1 MGDTAITKTTTAG
14 PVTAAGTVTTAEPV
28 RATGPVTLTTAEAAT
43 TAGPGSP
50 GPAHPAHAAA
60 LPVASPGTAPA
71 TTEPAPGVPPG
82 ARIPSPGGIPS
93 GLDTPPGPGMPS
105 GPDTPPGPGRPSA
118 TGTPSPT
125 PGHAATPASPLPT
138 PRRATGPARAEEAT
152 HPVAREGK
160 GQSAAARPGR
170 ADGDPDGPADAA
182 TITPH
187 DPCAHGFLPE
197 RPPVRS
203 LIGTWTRLDA
213 MARAAA
219 VAPDREA
226 AVALVERA
234 RRAEELAA
242 LRQRVSRLSLRNAE
256 AAAMRIAVIAV
267 SCGWCGIDPQAPA
280 AREVAD
286 EAFLDLWAAI
296 AHRIGHDQF
305 VALPTLALHNWAPER
320 KPRRHIPIDQL
331 ARTETLVP
339 IVRWAPEG
347 QPLSR
352 LDRLM
357 LAATRLEAHGIWLFR
372 LAETLA
378 GRSPDDSST
387 PTALRRMV
395 RVQHALRAQL
405 LAEAAELSAAPATPQ
420 QRAVLGALA
429 GQGALEPPVL
439 QAADAVLGIGARRL
453 REGRRQLLRRHLP
466 VQHRAWLSAMDR
478 HCAPVRTLAHR
489 GGPDA
494 AVYRE
499 AQESL
504 IALRRTYTALVQAA
518 ARPTEAPLTRAA

>member
-14 PVTAAGTVTTAEPV
+14 SASAPGPASATGTVTTAGQRV
-28 RATGPVTLTTAEAAT
+28 T
-43 TAGPGSP
+43 TAGPG
-50 GPAHPAHAAA
+50 
-60 LPVASPGTAPA
+60 
-71 TTEPAPGVPPG
+71 
-82 ARIPSPGGIPS
+82 PGGIPS
-93 GLDTPPGPGMPS
+93 GTGGIPPSAAPAPDATPGPPLL
-105 GPDTPPGPGRPSA
+105 P
-118 TGTPSPT
+118 
-125 PGHAATPASPLPT
+125 AA
-138 PRRATGPARAEEAT
+138 RRADA
-152 HPVAREGK
+152 H
-160 GQSAAARPGR
+160 
-170 ADGDPDGPADAA
+170 PDGPANSADSADSA
-182 TITPH
+182 NSANCADSALTTPITPH

-203 LIGTWTRLDA
+203 LIGTWTRLDT

-219 VAPDREA
+219 IAPDREA

-234 RRAEELAA
+234 RRAGELAA

-256 AAAMRIAVIAV
+256 AAAMRVAVIAV

-280 AREVAD
+280 ARAVAD

-296 AHRIGHDQF
+296 AHRIDHDQF

-331 ARTETLVP
+331 ARTESLVP

-387 PTALRRMV
+387 PTALRRLV
-395 RVQHALRAQL
+395 RVQHALRGQL
-405 LAEAAELSAAPATPQ
+405 LAESAELSAAPATPQ
-420 QRAVLGALA
+420 QRAVLGALVA
-429 GQGALEPPVL
+429 QSALEPPVL

-466 VQHRAWLSAMDR
+466 AQHRAWLSAMDR

-518 ARPTEAPLTRAA
+518 ARPTATPLTRAA

>member
-1 MGDTAITKTTTAG
+1 MGDMTITTTTG
-14 PVTAAGTVTTAEPV
+14 PPIGAEPM
-28 RATGPVTLTTAEAAT
+28 GVTVN
-43 TAGPGSP
+43 G
-50 GPAHPAHAAA
+50 
-60 LPVASPGTAPA
+60 
-71 TTEPAPGVPPG
+71 
-82 ARIPSPGGIPS
+82 
-93 GLDTPPGPGMPS
+93 
-105 GPDTPPGPGRPSA
+105 
-118 TGTPSPT
+118 
-125 PGHAATPASPLPT
+125 AATPEAAAAEPAASPIP
-138 PRRATGPARAEEAT
+138 
-152 HPVAREGK
+152 
-160 GQSAAARPGR
+160 AARHAAPPGR
-170 ADGDPDGPADAA
+170 AAGGGDATVGEPATAA
-182 TITPH
+182 SH
-187 DPCAHGFLPE
+187 DPRTHGFLPE

-203 LIGTWTRLDA
+203 MIGTWTRLDA

-219 VAPDREA
+219 TAPDREA

-234 RRAEELAA
+234 RRAGELAA

-267 SCGWCGIDPQAPA
+267 SCGWCGLDPQAPA
-280 AREVAD
+280 AREIAD

-296 AHRIGHDQF
+296 AHRIDHDQF

-387 PTALRRMV
+387 PTALRRLV

-405 LAEAAELSAAPATPQ
+405 LAEAAELAAAPATPQ

-429 GQGALEPPVL
+429 EQGALEPPVL
-439 QAADAVLGIGARRL
+439 QAADAVLGIGGRRL
-453 REGRRQLLRRHLP
+453 GEGRRQLLRRHLP
-466 VQHRAWLSAMDR
+466 AQQRAWLSAMDR

-504 IALRRTYTALVQAA
+504 IALRRTYAALVQAA
-518 ARPTEAPLTRAA
+518 ARPGTAPLTVAA

>member
-1 MGDTAITKTTTAG
+1 MGETMTRTTAVDGGTVVAPGAGAAEEGGAVEGVGAVGETGGAEGVAPG
-14 PVTAAGTVTTAEPV
+14 PVAGV
-28 RATGPVTLTTAEAAT
+28 
-43 TAGPGSP
+43 
-50 GPAHPAHAAA
+50 
-60 LPVASPGTAPA
+60 
-71 TTEPAPGVPPG
+71 PAP
-82 ARIPSPGGIPS
+82 
-93 GLDTPPGPGMPS
+93 
-105 GPDTPPGPGRPSA
+105 
-118 TGTPSPT
+118 
-125 PGHAATPASPLPT
+125 
-138 PRRATGPARAEEAT
+138 RRG
-152 HPVAREGK
+152 
-160 GQSAAARPGR
+160 
-170 ADGDPDGPADAA
+170 GDPAISAGMSPA
-182 TITPH
+182 TPH
-187 DPCAHGFLPE
+187 DPCAHGFLPD

-203 LIGTWTRLDA
+203 MIGTWTRLDG

-219 VAPDREA
+219 VAPHRAA

-234 RRAEELAA
+234 HRADELAA

-256 AAAMRIAVIAV
+256 AAAMRIAVIAAA
-267 SCGWCGIDPQAPA
+267 CGWGGLDPQAPA
-280 AREVAD
+280 SREVAD
-286 EAFLDLWAAI
+286 EAFLELWAAI
-296 AHRIGHDQF
+296 AHRIDHDQF

-331 ARTETLVP
+331 ARTEQLVP

-387 PTALRRMV
+387 PTALRRLV
-395 RVQHALRAQL
+395 RVQHALRGQL
-405 LAEAAELSAAPATPQ
+405 HAEAAELAAAPTTPQ
-420 QRAVLGALA
+420 QGAVLGALVE
-429 GQGALEPPVL
+429 QGALEPPVL
-439 QAADAVLGIGARRL
+439 QAAEAVLGIGCRRPG
-453 REGRRQLLRRHLP
+453 EGRRQLLRRHLP
-466 VQHRAWLSAMDR
+466 SQHRAWLSAMDR

-504 IALRRTYTALVQAA
+504 IALRRTYTALVRTA
-518 ARPTEAPLTRAA
+518 ARPTAAPLPAAA

>member
-1 MGDTAITKTTTAG
+1 MMDTAVNG
-14 PVTAAGTVTTAEPV
+14 AA
-28 RATGPVTLTTAEAAT
+28 AEAAGAAEVMDGAV
-43 TAGPGSP
+43 AGPGRS
-50 GPAHPAHAAA
+50 
-60 LPVASPGTAPA
+60 
-71 TTEPAPGVPPG
+71 
-82 ARIPSPGGIPS
+82 I
-93 GLDTPPGPGMPS
+93 
-105 GPDTPPGPGRPSA
+105 
-118 TGTPSPT
+118 
-125 PGHAATPASPLPT
+125 
-138 PRRATGPARAEEAT
+138 
-152 HPVAREGK
+152 PVARRAAEEPSEANGDAPEQVAA
-160 GQSAAARPGR
+160 GASAS
-170 ADGDPDGPADAA
+170 
-182 TITPH
+182 H

-203 LIGTWTRLDA
+203 MIGTWTRLDA

-226 AVALVERA
+226 AIALVERA
-234 RRAEELAA
+234 RRADELSA
-242 LRQRVSRLSLRNAE
+242 LRQRVSRLSVRNAE

-267 SCGWCGIDPQAPA
+267 SCGWCGLDPQAPA

-286 EAFLDLWAAI
+286 EAFLELWAAI
-296 AHRIGHDQF
+296 AHRIDHDQF

-331 ARTETLVP
+331 ARTEPLVP
-339 IVRWAPEG
+339 IVRWAGEG

-378 GRSPDDSST
+378 GRSPDDCST
-387 PTALRRMV
+387 PTALRRLV
-395 RVQHALRAQL
+395 RVHHSLRTQL
-405 LAEAAELSAAPATPQ
+405 LSEAGELAAAPAATPQ
-420 QRAVLGALA
+420 QRAVLTALA
-429 GQGALEPPVL
+429 EQGALEPPVL
-439 QAADAVLGIGARRL
+439 QAAEAVLGVGGRRMG
-453 REGRRQLLRRHLP
+453 EGRRQLLRRHLP
-466 VQHRAWLSAMDR
+466 AQHRAWLSAMDR

-518 ARPTEAPLTRAA
+518 ARPAEAPLPKAA

>member
-1 MGDTAITKTTTAG
+1 MKTTTAEPMTTAD
-14 PVTAAGTVTTAEPV
+14 PVTAAGPT
-28 RATGPVTLTTAEAAT
+28 EA
-43 TAGPGSP
+43 TAGPPAASGSGTP
-50 GPAHPAHAAA
+50 AGPAP
-60 LPVASPGTAPA
+60 TAPV
-71 TTEPAPGVPPG
+71 PA
-82 ARIPSPGGIPS
+82 A
-93 GLDTPPGPGMPS
+93 
-105 GPDTPPGPGRPSA
+105 
-118 TGTPSPT
+118 
-125 PGHAATPASPLPT
+125 
-138 PRRATGPARAEEAT
+138 RRAMGSGQGEGAAQPA
-152 HPVAREGK
+152 VQEGG
-160 GQSAAARPGR
+160 GQALTSRPGR
-170 ADGDPDGPADAA
+170 VEPEADGAADPAA
-182 TITPH
+182 AAAH

-234 RRAEELAA
+234 RHAGELAA

-296 AHRIGHDQF
+296 AHRIDHDQF

-378 GRSPDDSST
+378 GRSPDDRST
-387 PTALRRMV
+387 PTALRRLV

-405 LAEAAELSAAPATPQ
+405 QAEAAELWAAPATPQ

-439 QAADAVLGIGARRL
+439 QAADAVLGIGARRI

-466 VQHRAWLSAMDR
+466 AQHRAWLSAMDR

-504 IALRRTYTALVQAA
+504 IALRRTYTSLVQAA
-518 ARPTEAPLTRAA
+518 ARPTTAPLTRAA

>member
-1 MGDTAITKTTTAG
+1 MGDTTIT
-14 PVTAAGTVTTAEPV
+14 
-28 RATGPVTLTTAEAAT
+28 TGPPTGAESMGVTVN
-43 TAGPGSP
+43 G
-50 GPAHPAHAAA
+50 
-60 LPVASPGTAPA
+60 
-71 TTEPAPGVPPG
+71 
-82 ARIPSPGGIPS
+82 
-93 GLDTPPGPGMPS
+93 
-105 GPDTPPGPGRPSA
+105 SA
-118 TGTPSPT
+118 TPQAG
-125 PGHAATPASPLPT
+125 AA
-138 PRRATGPARAEEAT
+138 E
-152 HPVAREGK
+152 
-160 GQSAAARPGR
+160 SADCAIPAARQAAPPGR
-170 ADGDPDGPADAA
+170 ADGCGTDATAGGGADATA
-182 TITPH
+182 GDPVTATPH
-187 DPCAHGFLPE
+187 DPRTHGFLPE

-203 LIGTWTRLDA
+203 MIGTWTRLDA
-213 MARAAA
+213 VARAAA
-219 VAPDREA
+219 TAPDREA

-234 RRAEELAA
+234 RRAGELAA

-267 SCGWCGIDPQAPA
+267 SCGWCGLDPQAPA

-286 EAFLDLWAAI
+286 QAFLDLWAAI
-296 AHRIGHDQF
+296 AHRIDHDQF

-331 ARTETLVP
+331 ARTEALVP

-387 PTALRRMV
+387 PTALRRLV

-405 LAEAAELSAAPATPQ
+405 LAEAVELAAAPATPQ

-429 GQGALEPPVL
+429 EQGALEPPVL
-439 QAADAVLGIGARRL
+439 QAADAVLGIGGRRMGD
-453 REGRRQLLRRHLP
+453 GRRQLLRRHLP
-466 VQHRAWLSAMDR
+466 AQHRAWLSAMDR

-518 ARPTEAPLTRAA
+518 ARPDTTPLTVAA

>member
-1 MGDTAITKTTTAG
+1 MGDTAITKM
-14 PVTAAGTVTTAEPV
+14 TTAEPV
-28 RATGPVTLTTAEAAT
+28 NAAGPTTTGPVTMTGPVTTTGPRTPVPSSGALPATAEPASAIPSGDGIRP
-43 TAGPGSP
+43 GPG
-50 GPAHPAHAAA
+50 
-60 LPVASPGTAPA
+60 PGTP
-71 TTEPAPGVPPG
+71 
-82 ARIPSPGGIPS
+82 PSPGIPS
-93 GLDTPPGPGMPS
+93 ADGT
-105 GPDTPPGPGRPSA
+105 PSA
-118 TGTPSPT
+118 TSAAPS
-125 PGHAATPASPLPT
+125 ATPASPLPA
-138 PRRATGPARAEEAT
+138 PRRAMGSGRAERGAES
-152 HPVAREGK
+152 K

-170 ADGDPDGPADAA
+170 ADGEADGSADAA
-182 TITPH
+182 TAAPH

-219 VAPDREA
+219 IAPDREA

-234 RRAEELAA
+234 HRADELAA

-267 SCGWCGIDPQAPA
+267 SCGWCGLDPRQPA

-296 AHRIGHDQF
+296 AHRIDHDQF

-331 ARTETLVP
+331 ARTEALVP

-347 QPLSR
+347 QPLN
-352 LDRLM
+352 
-357 LAATRLEAHGIWLFR
+357 AAGPVD
-372 LAETLA
+372 A
-378 GRSPDDSST
+378 GRDPPGGAWDLALPARRNPCGTVTRRLLHPDGAAPSG
-387 PTALRRMV
+387 PGPA
-395 RVQHALRAQL
+395 RAARQL
-405 LAEAAELSAAPATPQ
+405 LAEAAELAAAPATPQ

-439 QAADAVLGIGARRL
+439 QAADAVLGIGARRM

-466 VQHRAWLSAMDR
+466 AQHRAWLSAMDR

-518 ARPTEAPLTRAA
+518 ARPTAAPLTKAA

>member
-1 MGDTAITKTTTAG
+1 MGDRVTMTTAMTTATAMTAAMTTR
-14 PVTAAGTVTTAEPV
+14 VTAAEDGAADGVTAEGAV
-28 RATGPVTLTTAEAAT
+28 KAAP
-43 TAGPGSP
+43 A
-50 GPAHPAHAAA
+50 GPAHGVPEGPAHRVPEGSAHRV
-60 LPVASPGTAPA
+60 PAPRRGA
-71 TTEPAPGVPPG
+71 EPAP
-82 ARIPSPGGIPS
+82 
-93 GLDTPPGPGMPS
+93 
-105 GPDTPPGPGRPSA
+105 
-118 TGTPSPT
+118 
-125 PGHAATPASPLPT
+125 
-138 PRRATGPARAEEAT
+138 
-152 HPVAREGK
+152 
-160 GQSAAARPGR
+160 
-170 ADGDPDGPADAA
+170 ADGAGAPA
-182 TITPH
+182 PH
-187 DPCAHGFLPE
+187 APRAHGFLPE
-197 RPPVRS
+197 RPPVRAM
-203 LIGTWTRLDA
+203 IGTWTRLDA

-219 VAPDREA
+219 VAPDRAA

-234 RRAEELAA
+234 RRAEELTA

-267 SCGWCGIDPQAPA
+267 SCGWCGLDPQAPA

-286 EAFLDLWAAI
+286 EAFLELWAAI
-296 AHRIGHDQF
+296 AHRIDHDQF

-331 ARTETLVP
+331 ARTEALVP

-372 LAETLA
+372 LADTLA

-387 PTALRRMV
+387 PTALRRLV

-405 LAEAAELSAAPATPQ
+405 HAEAAELAAAPATPQ
-420 QRAVLGALA
+420 QGAVLGALA
-429 GQGALEPPVL
+429 EQGALEPPVL
-439 QAADAVLGIGARRL
+439 QAADAVLGIGGRRMG
-453 REGRRQLLRRHLP
+453 EGRRQLLRRHLP
-466 VQHRAWLSAMDR
+466 AQHRAWLSAMDR

-504 IALRRTYTALVQAA
+504 IALRRTYTALVQTA
-518 ARPTEAPLTRAA
+518 ARPGTTPLPAAA

>member
-1 MGDTAITKTTTAG
+1 MGDRVTMTTAMTTATAMTAAMTTR
-14 PVTAAGTVTTAEPV
+14 VTAPEDGPAAGVTAE
-28 RATGPVTLTTAEAAT
+28 EAVKA
-43 TAGPGSP
+43 APA
-50 GPAHPAHAAA
+50 GPAHGVPDGPAHR
-60 LPVASPGTAPA
+60 
-71 TTEPAPGVPPG
+71 VPEG
-82 ARIPSPGGIPS
+82 
-93 GLDTPPGPGMPS
+93 
-105 GPDTPPGPGRPSA
+105 SA
-118 TGTPSPT
+118 
-125 PGHAATPASPLPT
+125 HRVPT
-138 PRRATGPARAEEAT
+138 PRRGAEPALPDRAGA
-152 HPVAREGK
+152 PAP
-160 GQSAAARPGR
+160 RPR
-170 ADGDPDGPADAA
+170 
-182 TITPH
+182 
-187 DPCAHGFLPE
+187 AHGFLPE
-197 RPPVRS
+197 RPPVRAM
-203 LIGTWTRLDA
+203 IGTWTRLDA

-219 VAPDREA
+219 VAPDRAA

-234 RRAEELAA
+234 RRAEELTA

-267 SCGWCGIDPQAPA
+267 SCGWCGLDPQAPA

-286 EAFLDLWAAI
+286 EAFLELWAAI
-296 AHRIGHDQF
+296 AHRIDHDQF

-331 ARTETLVP
+331 ARTEALVP

-372 LAETLA
+372 LADTLA

-387 PTALRRMV
+387 PTALRRLV

-405 LAEAAELSAAPATPQ
+405 HAEAAELAAAPATPQ
-420 QRAVLGALA
+420 QGAVLGALA
-429 GQGALEPPVL
+429 EQGALEPPVL
-439 QAADAVLGIGARRL
+439 QAADAVLGIGAGGWARGGASCCAGTSGAAPRL
-453 REGRRQLLRRHLP
+453 AQRDGPALR
-466 VQHRAWLSAMDR
+466 
-478 HCAPVRTLAHR
+478 PVRTLAHR

-518 ARPTEAPLTRAA
+518 ARPGTAPLPAAA

>member
-1 MGDTAITKTTTAG
+1 MGDTAIMKT
-14 PVTAAGTVTTAEPV
+14 TTAEPV
-28 RATGPVTLTTAEAAT
+28 NAAGPTTTGPVTTT
-43 TAGPGSP
+43 GPRTPVPSSGVLP
-50 GPAHPAHAAA
+50 AAA
-60 LPVASPGTAPA
+60 NPASA
-71 TTEPAPGVPPG
+71 
-82 ARIPSPGGIPS
+82 IPSGDGIRSTDGTPSSPGIPS
-93 GLDTPPGPGMPS
+93 
-105 GPDTPPGPGRPSA
+105 A
-118 TGTPSPT
+118 TQ
-125 PGHAATPASPLPT
+125 ATPASPLPA
-138 PRRATGPARAEEAT
+138 PRRTTGSGRAEGDAGPAG
-152 HPVAREGK
+152 PDGK
-160 GQSAAARPGR
+160 GQSAGARPGR
-170 ADGDPDGPADAA
+170 ADGEPDGSADAA
-182 TITPH
+182 TAAPH

-219 VAPDREA
+219 IVPDREA

-234 RRAEELAA
+234 HHANELAA

-267 SCGWCGIDPQAPA
+267 SCGWCGLDPQAPA

-296 AHRIGHDQF
+296 AHRIDHDQF

-331 ARTETLVP
+331 ARTEALVP

-387 PTALRRMV
+387 PTALRRLV

-405 LAEAAELSAAPATPQ
+405 LAEAADLSAAPATPQ
-420 QRAVLGALA
+420 QRAVLAALA

-439 QAADAVLGIGARRL
+439 QAADAVLGIGARRM

-466 VQHRAWLSAMDR
+466 AQHRAWLSAMDR

-518 ARPTEAPLTRAA
+518 ARPTAAPLMKAA

>member
-1 MGDTAITKTTTAG
+1 MGDRVTMTTAMTTATATAMTAAMTTR
-14 PVTAAGTVTTAEPV
+14 VTAPEDGP
-28 RATGPVTLTTAEAAT
+28 ATGVTPEEAVKA
-43 TAGPGSP
+43 APA
-50 GPAHPAHAAA
+50 GPAH
-60 LPVASPGTAPA
+60 
-71 TTEPAPGVPPG
+71 GV
-82 ARIPSPGGIPS
+82 
-93 GLDTPPGPGMPS
+93 
-105 GPDTPPGPGRPSA
+105 
-118 TGTPSPT
+118 
-125 PGHAATPASPLPT
+125 
-138 PRRATGPARAEEAT
+138 
-152 HPVAREGK
+152 
-160 GQSAAARPGR
+160 
-170 ADGDPDGPADAA
+170 PDGPARRVPEGSVHRVPAPRRGAEPALPDGAGA
-182 TITPH
+182 PAPH
-187 DPCAHGFLPE
+187 DPRAHGFLPE
-197 RPPVRS
+197 RPPVRAM
-203 LIGTWTRLDA
+203 IGTWTRLDA

-219 VAPDREA
+219 VAPDRAA

-234 RRAEELAA
+234 RRAEELTA

-267 SCGWCGIDPQAPA
+267 SCGWCGLDPQAPA

-286 EAFLDLWAAI
+286 EAFLELWAAI
-296 AHRIGHDQF
+296 AHRIDHDQF

-331 ARTETLVP
+331 ARTEALVP

-372 LAETLA
+372 LADTLA

-387 PTALRRMV
+387 PTALRRLV

-405 LAEAAELSAAPATPQ
+405 HAEAAELAAAPATPQ
-420 QRAVLGALA
+420 QVAVLGALA
-429 GQGALEPPVL
+429 EQGALEPPVL
-439 QAADAVLGIGARRL
+439 QAADAVLGIGGRRMG
-453 REGRRQLLRRHLP
+453 EGRRQLLRRHLP
-466 VQHRAWLSAMDR
+466 AQHRAWLSAMDR

-518 ARPTEAPLTRAA
+518 ARPGTAPLPAAA

>member
-1 MGDTAITKTTTAG
+1 MTTTMMTTAMATVMTTAG
-14 PVTAAGTVTTAEPV
+14 TTRATAGEGGAAAGATAE
-28 RATGPVTLTTAEAAT
+28 EAAPPIPA
-43 TAGPGSP
+43 TAPAHRVSD
-50 GPAHPAHAAA
+50 GPAHRVPAPRRGAEPA
-60 LPVASPGTAPA
+60 LSDGSGAPA
-71 TTEPAPGVPPG
+71 
-82 ARIPSPGGIPS
+82 
-93 GLDTPPGPGMPS
+93 
-105 GPDTPPGPGRPSA
+105 
-118 TGTPSPT
+118 
-125 PGHAATPASPLPT
+125 
-138 PRRATGPARAEEAT
+138 
-152 HPVAREGK
+152 
-160 GQSAAARPGR
+160 
-170 ADGDPDGPADAA
+170 
-182 TITPH
+182 PH
-187 DPCAHGFLPE
+187 DPRAHGFLPE
-197 RPPVRS
+197 RPPVRAM
-203 LIGTWTRLDA
+203 IGTWTRLDA

-219 VAPDREA
+219 VAPDRAA

-267 SCGWCGIDPQAPA
+267 SCGWCGLDPQAPA

-286 EAFLDLWAAI
+286 EAFLELWAAI
-296 AHRIGHDQF
+296 AHRIDHDQF

-331 ARTETLVP
+331 ARTEALVP

-372 LAETLA
+372 LADTLA

-387 PTALRRMV
+387 PTALRRLV

-405 LAEAAELSAAPATPQ
+405 HAEAAELAAAPATLQ
-420 QRAVLGALA
+420 QGAVLGALA
-429 GQGALEPPVL
+429 EQGALEPPVL
-439 QAADAVLGIGARRL
+439 QAADAVLGIGGRRMG
-453 REGRRQLLRRHLP
+453 EGRRQLLRRHLP
-466 VQHRAWLSAMDR
+466 AQHRAWLSAMDR

-504 IALRRTYTALVQAA
+504 IALRRTYTALVQTA
-518 ARPTEAPLTRAA
+518 ARPTTAPLPAAA

>member
-1 MGDTAITKTTTAG
+1 MTTITSASTTTTGTMTTPAGAATPTGATPDPSAGTHPSAARRVTGGAAGSTEVPPARRATAGGAG
-14 PVTAAGTVTTAEPV
+14 PASATESASATAPPGEPATA
-28 RATGPVTLTTAEAAT
+28 
-43 TAGPGSP
+43 
-50 GPAHPAHAAA
+50 
-60 LPVASPGTAPA
+60 PGTGISAD
-71 TTEPAPGVPPG
+71 
-82 ARIPSPGGIPS
+82 SPGIPS
-93 GLDTPPGPGMPS
+93 
-105 GPDTPPGPGRPSA
+105 
-118 TGTPSPT
+118 
-125 PGHAATPASPLPT
+125 ATPATPTTSATEAPSSTPSAPPTSPAP
-138 PRRATGPARAEEAT
+138 TGPA
-152 HPVAREGK
+152 
-160 GQSAAARPGR
+160 SA
-170 ADGDPDGPADAA
+170 
-182 TITPH
+182 TPH
-187 DPCAHGFLPE
+187 DPCTHGFLPE

-203 LIGTWTRLDA
+203 MIGTWTRLDA

-234 RRAEELAA
+234 RRAGELSA

-267 SCGWCGIDPQAPA
+267 SCGWCGLDPQAPA

-296 AHRIGHDQF
+296 AHRIDHDQF
-305 VALPTLALHNWAPER
+305 VALPTLALHNWVPER

-331 ARTETLVP
+331 ARTEVLVP

-387 PTALRRMV
+387 PTALRRLV

-405 LAEAAELSAAPATPQ
+405 LAEATDLTAAPATPQ

-429 GQGALEPPVL
+429 EQGALEPPVL
-439 QAADAVLGIGARRL
+439 QAAEAVLGIGGRRMG
-453 REGRRQLLRRHLP
+453 EGRRQLLRRHLP
-466 VQHRAWLSAMDR
+466 AQHRAWLSAMDR

-518 ARPTEAPLTRAA
+518 ARPAAPPLPAAA

>member
-1 MGDTAITKTTTAG
+1 MGDTMIM
-14 PVTAAGTVTTAEPV
+14 
-28 RATGPVTLTTAEAAT
+28 TGPPTGAESMGVTVN
-43 TAGPGSP
+43 G
-50 GPAHPAHAAA
+50 
-60 LPVASPGTAPA
+60 
-71 TTEPAPGVPPG
+71 
-82 ARIPSPGGIPS
+82 
-93 GLDTPPGPGMPS
+93 
-105 GPDTPPGPGRPSA
+105 SA
-118 TGTPSPT
+118 TPEAG
-125 PGHAATPASPLPT
+125 AA
-138 PRRATGPARAEEAT
+138 E
-152 HPVAREGK
+152 
-160 GQSAAARPGR
+160 SADCAIPAARQAAPPGR
-170 ADGDPDGPADAA
+170 ADGCGTDATAGGGADATA
-182 TITPH
+182 GDPVAVTPH
-187 DPCAHGFLPE
+187 DPRTHGFLPE

-203 LIGTWTRLDA
+203 MIGTWTRLDA

-219 VAPDREA
+219 TAPDREA

-234 RRAEELAA
+234 RRAGELAA

-267 SCGWCGIDPQAPA
+267 SCGWCGLDPQAPA

-286 EAFLDLWAAI
+286 QAFLDLWAAI
-296 AHRIGHDQF
+296 AHRIDHDQF

-331 ARTETLVP
+331 ARTEALVP

-387 PTALRRMV
+387 PTALRRLV

-405 LAEAAELSAAPATPQ
+405 LAEAVELAAAPATPQ

-429 GQGALEPPVL
+429 EQGALEPPVL
-439 QAADAVLGIGARRL
+439 QAADAVLGIGGRRMGD
-453 REGRRQLLRRHLP
+453 GRRQLLRRHLP
-466 VQHRAWLSAMDR
+466 AQHRAWLSAMDR

-518 ARPTEAPLTRAA
+518 ARPDTTPLTVAA

>member
-1 MGDTAITKTTTAG
+1 MTITTTTGPPTGADPMGVTVNGAATSEAAETAASPIPAARQAAPPGRAAG
-14 PVTAAGTVTTAEPV
+14 SGSEATAGEPVTAA
-28 RATGPVTLTTAEAAT
+28 
-43 TAGPGSP
+43 S
-50 GPAHPAHAAA
+50 
-60 LPVASPGTAPA
+60 
-71 TTEPAPGVPPG
+71 
-82 ARIPSPGGIPS
+82 
-93 GLDTPPGPGMPS
+93 
-105 GPDTPPGPGRPSA
+105 
-118 TGTPSPT
+118 
-125 PGHAATPASPLPT
+125 
-138 PRRATGPARAEEAT
+138 
-152 HPVAREGK
+152 
-160 GQSAAARPGR
+160 
-170 ADGDPDGPADAA
+170 
-182 TITPH
+182 H
-187 DPCAHGFLPE
+187 DPRTHGFLPE

-203 LIGTWTRLDA
+203 MIGTWTRLDA

-219 VAPDREA
+219 TAPDRET

-234 RRAEELAA
+234 RRAGELAA

-267 SCGWCGIDPQAPA
+267 SCGWCGLDPQAPA

-296 AHRIGHDQF
+296 AHRIDHDQF

-387 PTALRRMV
+387 PTALRRLV

-405 LAEAAELSAAPATPQ
+405 LAEAAELAAAPATPQ

-429 GQGALEPPVL
+429 EQGALEPPVL
-439 QAADAVLGIGARRL
+439 QAADAVLGIGGRRL
-453 REGRRQLLRRHLP
+453 GEGRRQLLRRHLP
-466 VQHRAWLSAMDR
+466 AQQRAWLSAMDR

-504 IALRRTYTALVQAA
+504 IALRRTYAALVQAA
-518 ARPTEAPLTRAA
+518 ARPGTAPLTVAA

>member
-1 MGDTAITKTTTAG
+1 MTIT
-14 PVTAAGTVTTAEPV
+14 
-28 RATGPVTLTTAEAAT
+28 
-43 TAGPGSP
+43 
-50 GPAHPAHAAA
+50 
-60 LPVASPGTAPA
+60 
-71 TTEPAPGVPPG
+71 
-82 ARIPSPGGIPS
+82 
-93 GLDTPPGPGMPS
+93 
-105 GPDTPPGPGRPSA
+105 
-118 TGTPSPT
+118 TGTPTGAGSMGVT
-125 PGHAATPASPLPT
+125 VNGTATPQAG
-138 PRRATGPARAEEAT
+138 AAE
-152 HPVAREGK
+152 
-160 GQSAAARPGR
+160 SADCAIPAARQAAPPGR
-170 ADGDPDGPADAA
+170 AQGCGSGATAGGGAEATAGDPAAAPA
-182 TITPH
+182 H
-187 DPCAHGFLPE
+187 DPRAHGFLPE

-203 LIGTWTRLDA
+203 MIGTWTRLDA

-219 VAPDREA
+219 TAPDREA

-234 RRAEELAA
+234 RRAGELAA

-267 SCGWCGIDPQAPA
+267 SCGWCGLDPQAPA

-296 AHRIGHDQF
+296 AHRIDHDQF

-331 ARTETLVP
+331 ARTEALVP

-387 PTALRRMV
+387 PTALRRLV

-405 LAEAAELSAAPATPQ
+405 LAEAAELAAAPATPQ

-429 GQGALEPPVL
+429 EQGALEPPVL
-439 QAADAVLGIGARRL
+439 QAADAVLGIGGRRMGD
-453 REGRRQLLRRHLP
+453 GRRQLLRRHLP
-466 VQHRAWLSAMDR
+466 AQHRAWLSAMDR

-518 ARPTEAPLTRAA
+518 ARPDTTPLTVAA

>member
-1 MGDTAITKTTTAG
+1 M
-14 PVTAAGTVTTAEPV
+14 
-28 RATGPVTLTTAEAAT
+28 TGPVTTT
-43 TAGPGSP
+43 GPRTPVPRSGALP
-50 GPAHPAHAAA
+50 AAA
-60 LPVASPGTAPA
+60 
-71 TTEPAPGVPPG
+71 EPAS
-82 ARIPSPGGIPS
+82 AIPS
-93 GLDTPPGPGMPS
+93 GDGIRPGPGTPPGPGI
-105 GPDTPPGPGRPSA
+105 PSA
-118 TGTPSPT
+118 DGTPSAAPSA
-125 PGHAATPASPLPT
+125 PSATPASPLPA
-138 PRRATGPARAEEAT
+138 PRRAMGSGRAERGAE
-152 HPVAREGK
+152 PVGPESK

-170 ADGDPDGPADAA
+170 ADGEAYGSADAA
-182 TITPH
+182 TAAPH

-219 VAPDREA
+219 IAPDREA

-234 RRAEELAA
+234 HRADELAA

-267 SCGWCGIDPQAPA
+267 SCGWCGLDPQAPA

-296 AHRIGHDQF
+296 AHRIDHDQF

-331 ARTETLVP
+331 ARTEALVP

-387 PTALRRMV
+387 PTALRRLV

-405 LAEAAELSAAPATPQ
+405 LAEAAELAAAPATPQ

-439 QAADAVLGIGARRL
+439 QAADAVLGIGARRM

-466 VQHRAWLSAMDR
+466 AQHRAWLSAMDR

-518 ARPTEAPLTRAA
+518 ARPTAAPLTKAA

>member
-1 MGDTAITKTTTAG
+1 MGDRAIMTTTTSTTTSATTGTSATTTATRDAAAV
-14 PVTAAGTVTTAEPV
+14 VTAAAAIPVTGGAAGAADVPAARRATAGGAGASTGSTSPTVRTG
-28 RATGPVTLTTAEAAT
+28 ATGPTAAPATAPGAGIRAEAA
-43 TAGPGSP
+43 GPSAVTGNSP
-50 GPAHPAHAAA
+50 
-60 LPVASPGTAPA
+60 V
-71 TTEPAPGVPPG
+71 
-82 ARIPSPGGIPS
+82 
-93 GLDTPPGPGMPS
+93 TPPRTPDPTPGI
-105 GPDTPPGPGRPSA
+105 PSA
-118 TGTPSPT
+118 TGSTPST
-125 PGHAATPASPLPT
+125 P
-138 PRRATGPARAEEAT
+138 TGPAAT
-152 HPVAREGK
+152 A
-160 GQSAAARPGR
+160 S
-170 ADGDPDGPADAA
+170 
-182 TITPH
+182 PH
-187 DPCAHGFLPE
+187 DPCTHGFLPE

-203 LIGTWTRLDA
+203 MIGTWTRLDA

-219 VAPDREA
+219 VAPDRAA

-234 RRAEELAA
+234 HRAGELSA

-267 SCGWCGIDPQAPA
+267 SCGWCGLDPQAPA

-286 EAFLDLWAAI
+286 EAFLDLWAAV
-296 AHRIGHDQF
+296 AHRIDHDQF
-305 VALPTLALHNWAPER
+305 VALPTLALHNWVPER

-331 ARTETLVP
+331 ARTEVLVP

-387 PTALRRMV
+387 PTALRRLV

-405 LAEAAELSAAPATPQ
+405 LAEATDLTAAPATPQ

-429 GQGALEPPVL
+429 EQGALEPPVL
-439 QAADAVLGIGARRL
+439 QAAEAVLGIGGRRMG
-453 REGRRQLLRRHLP
+453 EGRRQLLRRHLP
-466 VQHRAWLSAMDR
+466 AQHRAWLSAMDR

-518 ARPTEAPLTRAA
+518 ARPTTAPLTAAA

>member
-1 MGDTAITKTTTAG
+1 MPTALPNSTGRSGAG
-14 PVTAAGTVTTAEPV
+14 IS
-28 RATGPVTLTTAEAAT
+28 AT
-43 TAGPGSP
+43 TAATADDVDDAA
-50 GPAHPAHAAA
+50 PA
-60 LPVASPGTAPA
+60 APA
-71 TTEPAPGVPPG
+71 TPADATTAADDAAP
-82 ARIPSPGGIPS
+82 A
-93 GLDTPPGPGMPS
+93 TPA
-105 GPDTPPGPGRPSA
+105 DA
-118 TGTPSPT
+118 TGTDLRPSPRSV
-125 PGHAATPASPLPT
+125 PAA
-138 PRRATGPARAEEAT
+138 RRGTEAEPSTGGAGGT
-152 HPVAREGK
+152 GST
-160 GQSAAARPGR
+160 GGQMQQSAG
-170 ADGDPDGPADAA
+170 
-182 TITPH
+182 H
-187 DPCAHGFLPE
+187 DPRVHGFLPE

-203 LIGTWTRLDA
+203 MIGTWSRLDA
-213 MARAAA
+213 MARSAAT
-219 VAPDREA
+219 APDRGT

-234 RRAEELAA
+234 HRDDVLSA
-242 LRQRVSRLSLRNAE
+242 LRQRVSRLSPRNAE

-267 SCGWCGIDPQAPA
+267 ACGWCGLDPQAPA

-286 EAFLDLWAAI
+286 EAFLELWAAI
-296 AHRIGHDQF
+296 AHRIDHDQF

-331 ARTETLVP
+331 ARTEQLVP

-357 LAATRLEAHGIWLFR
+357 LAATRLEAHGIWLLR

-387 PTALRRMV
+387 PTALRRLV

-405 LAEAAELSAAPATPQ
+405 HAEAANLAAAPATPQ
-420 QRAVLGALA
+420 QRAVLGALVE
-429 GQGALEPPVL
+429 QGALEPPVL
-439 QAADAVLGIGARRL
+439 QAADAVLGIGGRRMG
-453 REGRRQLLRRHLP
+453 EGRRQLLRRHLP
-466 VQHRAWLSAMDR
+466 AQHRAWLSAMDR

-504 IALRRTYTALVQAA
+504 IALRRTYTALVHTA
-518 ARPTEAPLTRAA
+518 ARPTTPLPTAA